1 MRGESRYCAAAAGD
15 IVRVQLDELTA
26 VFDRR
31 SGQTHLLASPLP
43 EMLQA
48 LGGGEWALHDFIIH
62 LTDRFDMAGANDAAA
77 LIAERLAELAAL
89 GLVEAR

>member
-1 MRGESRYCAAAAGD
+1 MRGEPRYRAAAADD
-15 IVRVQLDELTA
+15 IVRVDLDELTA

-43 EMLQA
+43 EMLQV
-48 LGGGEWALHDFIIH
+48 LGEGDWALNDFIIH
-62 LTDRFDMAGANDAAA
+62 LADHFDMTGANDAAE
-77 LIAERLAELAAL
+77 LIAERLTELAAL